1 MTCLP
6 GSRTGILP
14 RNGRNIK
21 FSELHDAIQKTYN
34 IAVPFSHF
42 LPRGAAQ
49 LLTRDLARDSFDLS
63 DVSVHNMIEHDASF
77 CRKHPFSPASALPRW

>member
-6 GSRTGILP
+6 GFRAGILP

-21 FSELHDAIQKTYN
+21 FSELHDAIHKTYN

-77 CRKHPFSPASALPRW
+77 CRASSRYMH